1 MDDDK
6 HFLTEARYGALRH
19 HSPFSTTLS
28 GLKRGDCC
36 IVRTDRGVEVGFVTS
51 DLVPAPAEGKPAST
65 EGKPGD
71 GEDGTGEILRRFEA
85 ADEDRVAEIRKRADG
100 ADFEFCVDRIREH
113 ELPMRL
119 VYVEHLFGGGRII
132 FYFVSDGRV
141 DFRELVKDLARN
153 FRTRIEL
160 RQIGVRDEAK
170 ILGDREFCGR
180 ELCCLAWMREIMP
193 VTMRMAKNQKS
204 TLDPN
209 KISGRCSRLKCCLR
223 FEDEVYSELRA
234 SLPRRGDIV
243 STERGDGRVVDIDTI
258 SATITVELEGRERLT
273 LPYPH
278 CKERSTLPHSDG
290 CPAKEGGCCE
300 P

>member
-28 GLKRGDCC
+28 GLKRGECC

-51 DLVPAPAEGKPAST
+51 DLVPASAEGKPAST

-141 DFRELVKDLARN
+141 DFRELVKDLARH

-243 STERGDGRVVDIDTI
+243 STPRGEGRVVDVDTI
-258 SATITVELEGRERLT
+258 TATITVELEGRERLT
-273 LPYPH
+273 LPYPI
-278 CKERSTLPHSDG
+278 G
-290 CPAKEGGCCE
+290 CPSKEGGCCE
-300 P
+300 S